1 MSIVYQND
9 GKTVPGLV
17 NKNGW
22 RVDKERTIKWGGV
35 RIKKDYHGEDPWLH
49 PLATEALR
57 EKTSHM
63 MENFTIC
70 DDIARELEI
79 TV

>member
-1 MSIVYQND
+1 M
-9 GKTVPGLV
+9 
-17 NKNGW
+17 
-22 RVDKERTIKWGGV
+22 KWGGV
-35 RIKKDYHGEDPWLH
+35 QINKDYHGKVPWLN
-49 PLATEALR
+49 PLAAEALR

-70 DDIARELEI
+70 DDTARELEI